1 MAQIYRSLYLF
12 EPSHA
17 QIFLRRNIPID
28 YPPHRDLV
36 ILPCLEV
43 RNDLASMV
51 NRRFMRIF
59 QSRLIYW
66 RRELGRS
73 PGELDLVLRGV
84 PRVDGKRRV
93 RCLCQTGYEVVVE
106 CPPSPAAQSPSRAL
120 ALAATTLALPGARAN
135 GPGLLSLDGGDL
147 SLDVLV
153 LDRERGLVAAC
164 AETRGEDAEDDE
176 DGAEYVGQDHVGAR
190 SWNIRKSVWR
200 FCRERREG
208 GHGVF
213 CEFPGSV
220 RGSVRGGVCV
230 WFCLWRPWQNVCM
243 ARLLDVEVLDVGVVR

>member
-1 MAQIYRSLYLF
+1 MAQSHRSLYLF

-17 QIFLRRNIPID
+17 QIFRRRNISID
-28 YPPHRDLV
+28 YSPHQHLV
-36 ILPCLEV
+36 FISFLEV

-51 NRRFMRIF
+51 NRRFMRVF
-59 QSRLIYW
+59 KFRLIDR

-93 RCLCQTGYEVVVE
+93 RCLCQIGYEVVAE
-106 CPPSPAAQSPSRAL
+106 CPPSPAP
-120 ALAATTLALPGARAN
+120 PGARAN

-147 SLDVLV
+147 SLDVLF